1 MSRYSG
7 HGRRSAV
14 QTLFFD
20 PGPTT
25 RSLPGRRKSGR
36 VTPSLTVIHR
46 PPRHLPVTAG
56 LIVSMIRMRV
66 PFGTIR
72 PRPVLLRRDRLMGR
86 LAIVVNDGR
95 RRVGCM
101 RRVRR

>member
-25 RSLPGRRKSGR
+25 RSLPGRRKSGG
-36 VTPSLTVIHR
+36 VTPIPTVIPR
-46 PPRHLPVTAG
+46 PPLYLGVTAI
-56 LIVSMIRMRV
+56 LIVDMIRMLA